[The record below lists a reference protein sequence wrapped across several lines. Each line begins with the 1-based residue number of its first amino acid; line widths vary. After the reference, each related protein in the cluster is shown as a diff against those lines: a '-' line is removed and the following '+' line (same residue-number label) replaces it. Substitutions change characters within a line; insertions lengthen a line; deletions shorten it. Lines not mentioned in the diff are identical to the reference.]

1 MTNDRSQNDK
11 VNHSNRHKSGY
22 TYIHDVCIFEY
33 FLYVQFRPVSFIH
46 ITPHHTILCY
56 YFVVIISLLHVVMCC
71 DVYHYHKFS
80 SIIIVI
86 NIIVIPIIIKHSLW
100 LFETISQCYIRVT
113 IIILKNCW
121 EYKTMKYVFFLCSN
135 GCR

>member
-11 VNHSNRHKSGY
+11 VNHSNRHKSGHTHM
-22 TYIHDVCIFEY
+22 TYVYLNSTYHLDRCHPF
-33 FLYVQFRPVSFIH
+33 
-46 ITPHHTILCY
+46 TPY
-56 YFVVIISLLHVVMCC
+56 YFMLLFILLSSYHRYMLFPSSVVM
-71 DVYHYHKFS
+71 YPLSFHKYS
-80 SIIIVI
+80 SIIIII

-100 LFETISQCYIRVT
+100 LFETIYPCYIRVT

-121 EYKTMKYVFFLCSN
+121 EHKTMKYVLFLCSY